1 VRLEEVRR
9 AIAVFDAA
17 RQSAQSE
24 QVVEVDI
31 LSDIKSSKS
40 F

>member
-17 RQSAQSE
+17 RQSAQTQ
-24 QVVEVDI
+24 QVVKVDI
-31 LSDIKSSKS
+31 PPA
-40 F
+40 